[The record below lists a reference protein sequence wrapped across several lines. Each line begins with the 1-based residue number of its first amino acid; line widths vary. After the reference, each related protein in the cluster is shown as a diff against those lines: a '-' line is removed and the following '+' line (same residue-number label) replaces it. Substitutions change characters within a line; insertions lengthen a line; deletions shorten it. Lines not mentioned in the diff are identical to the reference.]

1 MRLQSLVKGGI
12 VYLGATIG
20 AYTYVKGQKIKNAS
34 GEEEHQEDSMTSS
47 AWNEAKSNSI
57 FRSLAPKYDA
67 SIHMDEM
74 VLGMLLLRRW
84 LIRTYATGKVLEVS
98 AGTGRNFKYYDT
110 DKVTS
115 LICTDRNRDMLL
127 EAKEKSG
134 DLNVTFAVADVL
146 DLTSGHDSV
155 NRGGGGMGDAQTVKE
170 HGPYGPALRQ
180 PVQFPEN
187 HFDTVVDSF
196 GLCSCAD
203 PVHAVREMTKTLKP
217 GGILILLEHG
227 KGTWSFINSILDSQE
242 RIHFD
247 KWGCNFNRDI
257 AQVIGECSNDLF
269 ILQMQ
274 RWHFGTTY
282 CIVAQK
288 KGKP

>member
-20 AYTYVKGQKIKNAS
+20 VYTYVKSQKIKNAP
-34 GEEEHQEDSMTSS
+34 GEGEHREETNTS
-47 AWNEAKSNSI
+47 AWNETKSNSI

-84 LIRTYATGKVLEVS
+84 LIRKYATGNVLEVS
-98 AGTGRNFKYYDT
+98 AGTGRNLQYYDD

-115 LICTDRNRDMLL
+115 VVCTDRNRDMLL
-127 EAKEKSG
+127 EAMEKANN
-134 DLNVTFAVADVL
+134 LNVTFAVADVL
-146 DLTSGHDSV
+146 DLASPHASMAAIT
-155 NRGGGGMGDAQTVKE
+155 KE
-170 HGPYGPALRQ
+170 DGPYGPALRQ
-180 PVQFPEN
+180 LVHFPEN

-203 PVHAVREMTKTLKP
+203 PVHAIREMTKTLKP
-217 GGILILLEHG
+217 GGMLILLEHG
-227 KGTWSFINSILDSQE
+227 KGTWSFVNSILDSQE
-242 RIHFD
+242 RTHFE

-257 AQVIGECSNDLF
+257 AKVIGECSKDLF
-269 ILQMQ
+269 ILQMK
-274 RWHFGTTY
+274 RFHFGTTY

-288 KGKP
+288 IRK